1 MVSFKGFN
9 ASCNPV
15 PFFRA
20 MIIIITLHN
29 LSLQSAGLSHYGFF
43 HFSNHIANFIDK
55 NWGKF
60 FPNEKRRKRKNL
72 LGTIAGILSQ
82 HSPQTFTSGTESVG
96 SIGWWKL
103 SKKWTP
109 REHEMFYKN
118 RVKKDALN
126 IEHDD
131 DDEPCQSKRLKV
143 EENIETQLEN
153 CFLDTEDDLLKEIDQ
168 FQEDLA
174 TSGSAIKFE
183 RIDETNTLLEP
194 SNLNNSLEFLRDDDD
209 DDIYEQLKTII
220 DSEEVHG
227 KEIPSWIRQFY
238 RKMNVKKLKELYEH
252 QKESETEIKLQKPTH
267 FDKFCSTSHN
277 PQQDFLLAGSMSY
290 DMFQSPYSNRILHPF
305 IYRDK
310 KLSPRWLKLMCELK
324 YAVSGGVPERSTI
337 DFCYAKPQHIP
348 AVNSLLQRTFW
359 SGIDMSDS
367 LSYPD
372 FTVVAL
378 YKKLVVGCAFLLPD
392 VCHNEAYISF
402 LAVRPG
408 WDRCGI
414 ATFMLYH
421 LTQTSHGK
429 DITLHVSASNPAIC
443 LYQKF
448 GFKTEEFA
456 LDFYEK
462 YLPPDS
468 PHSPHALFL
477 RLTR

>member
-1 MVSFKGFN
+1 
-9 ASCNPV
+9 
-15 PFFRA
+15 
-20 MIIIITLHN
+20 MITVITLHN

-55 NWGKF
+55 NWSKF

-109 REHEMFYKN
+109 REYEKFNKN
-118 RVKKDALN
+118 RVRRDALN
-126 IEHDD
+126 IEDD
-131 DDEPCQSKRLKV
+131 VEDEPHQSKRLKV
-143 EENIETQLEN
+143 EENIEMQMEN

-168 FQEDLA
+168 LKEDLA
-174 TSGSAIKFE
+174 ASSSAIKIE
-183 RIDETNTLLEP
+183 QTDESNILLEP
-194 SNLNNSLEFLRDDDD
+194 SNLNNNFEFLQDNDE
-209 DDIYEQLKTII
+209 DIYEQLKTII
-220 DSEEVHG
+220 DSEEVHR
-227 KEIPSWIRQFY
+227 KEIPPWIRQFY
-238 RKMNVKKLKELYEH
+238 QKLHVEKLKERYKH
-252 QKESETEIKLQKPTH
+252 QKQPKTEIKPTH
-267 FDKFCSTSHN
+267 IDKFCSTFHH
-277 PQQDFLLAGSMSY
+277 QQDFLLAGSMSY
-290 DMFQSPYSNRILHPF
+290 DLFKSPYSNRILHPF

-310 KLSPRWLKLMCELK
+310 KLSPKWLKLMCELK
-324 YAVSGGVPERSTI
+324 YAVTGEVPERSTI
-337 DFCYAKPQHIP
+337 DFCYAKPQHIS

-378 YKKLVVGCAFLLPD
+378 YKKLVVGCAFLVPD

-462 YLPPDS
+462 YLPLGS